1 MAVPKHLRFFT
12 LFVNGENEVGKV
24 TSVTPPKLT
33 RKTESY
39 RGGGMMGAVSI
50 DLGLDDSALDASFV
64 MGGAVRELFLK
75 YGGTI
80 DGTLLRFAGEYY
92 TDAESD
98 LYEIEM
104 RGRVT
109 EIDMG
114 EAKQGEATSH
124 TYAVKNT
131 YYKLSVNDRPLW
143 EIDLLNHI
151 YRKNGKDIVP
161 DRIRSALGLG

>member
-1 MAVPKHLRFFT
+1 MRAL
-12 LFVNGENEVGKV
+12 
-24 TSVTPPKLT
+24 SW
-33 RKTESY
+33 
-39 RGGGMMGAVSI
+39 GAQ
-50 DLGLDDSALDASFV
+50 F
-64 MGGAVRELFLK
+64 RELFLK

-80 DGTLLRFAGEYY
+80 DGTLLRFVGEYY

-98 LYEIEM
+98 LYEVEM

-131 YYKLSVNDRPLW
+131 
-143 EIDLLNHI
+143 LLQAE
-151 YRKNGKDIVP
+151 R
-161 DRIRSALGLG
+161 

>member
-1 MAVPKHLRFFT
+1 
-12 LFVNGENEVGKV
+12 
-24 TSVTPPKLT
+24 PKLT
-33 RKTESY
+33 RKTDSY

-98 LYEIEM
+98 LYEVEM

-124 TYAVKNT
+124 TYAIKNT

-143 EIDLLNHI
+143 
-151 YRKNGKDIVP
+151 
-161 DRIRSALGLG
+161 